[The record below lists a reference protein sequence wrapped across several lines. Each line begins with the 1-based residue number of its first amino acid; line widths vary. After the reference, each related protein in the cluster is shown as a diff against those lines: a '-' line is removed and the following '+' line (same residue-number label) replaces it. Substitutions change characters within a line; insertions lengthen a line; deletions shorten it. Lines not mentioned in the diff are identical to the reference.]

1 MKKIL
6 FNPFEKLS
14 DTVLIGF
21 GIIFNL
27 IGLFLSF
34 YFNVKFLGFL
44 KIDYLQTITSLQV
57 IEQTMILISIFS
69 IVIFIVGKT
78 INPKTRFIDVLNT
91 VLIARI
97 PFYFITF
104 FNSKGF
110 IFLHLNRIK
119 LLMQTGKLND
129 ASVFDSPL
137 IVVFYIATF
146 LALIWS
152 IILLYNGFKTA
163 TNAKET
169 KHTIYFIIG
178 IIVAEVISRILIYH
192 LN

>member
-14 DTVLIGF
+14 DAVLIGF

-27 IGLFLSF
+27 IGLFLNF

-44 KIDYLQTITSLQV
+44 KIDYLDTISPIAVLIQSS
-57 IEQTMILISIFS
+57 IIISIFS
-69 IVIFIVGKT
+69 IVIFSIGKI
-78 INPKTRFIDVLNT
+78 INAKTRFIDVLNT

-97 PFYFITF
+97 PFYLTSF
-104 FNSKGF
+104 FNTNGL
-110 IFLHLNRIK
+110 IFQHINRIK
-119 LLMQTGKLND
+119 LLMQAGKLNE
-129 ASVFDSPL
+129 ASIFDSPM
-137 IVVFYIATF
+137 IVVFYIVT
-146 LALIWS
+146 LITLIWGV
-152 IILLYNGFKTA
+152 ILLFNGFKTA

-178 IIVAEVISRILIYH
+178 IIVAEVISRIIIYH